1 MNRSGPEKA
10 YGLLRVE
17 AELAHSLSGL
27 TGGSEVTL
35 APYCICIYHTQTQWD
50 ATAAVLIKGLWDLK
64 CVVKNRRS

>member
-35 APYCICIYHTQTQWD
+35 APYCNAFTTHRLSGTR
-50 ATAAVLIKGLWDLK
+50 LLL
-64 CVVKNRRS
+64 SL